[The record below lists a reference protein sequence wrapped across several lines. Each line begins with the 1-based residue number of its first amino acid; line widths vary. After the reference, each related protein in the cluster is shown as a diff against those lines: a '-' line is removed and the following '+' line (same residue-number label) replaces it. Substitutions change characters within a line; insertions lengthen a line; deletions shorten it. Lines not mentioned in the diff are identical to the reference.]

1 VRLPTRDY
9 VALRLTFNFQPKATG
24 GPFGTDEVPVLKY
37 VGVCGAKGCALNNNN
52 TSVKVEYIL
61 CKYVMTIDISQYIA
75 LNLN

>member
-9 VALRLTFNFQPKATG
+9 VALHLTFNLTR
-24 GPFGTDEVPVLKY
+24 GPFGTNEVPVLKY